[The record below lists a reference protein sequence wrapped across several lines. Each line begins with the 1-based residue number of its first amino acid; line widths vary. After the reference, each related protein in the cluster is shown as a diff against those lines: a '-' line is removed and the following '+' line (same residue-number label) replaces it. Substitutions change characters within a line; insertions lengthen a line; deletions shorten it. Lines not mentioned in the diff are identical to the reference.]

1 MRFGPETDDDYPQG
15 HLRRS
20 CVHFGKKHGTFLRG
34 VVCPGADLGRPGHG
48 TQPPDK
54 PRIAF
59 GTIGAI
65 SELVAAVDL
74 MRRGYHVFR
83 ALSPNCPSDLLIYRA
98 GTALRVQVRTAQ
110 IRDPKARILDFPL
123 KDHDQGTFDMLAL
136 VVEDDGVYYLPALP
150 SDEPQQRFWLRRHQF
165 NRLQRWGVLRGAAQM
180 EDADDRRQEVV
191 DWPPEGSGKRWRAEL

>member
-1 MRFGPETDDDYPQG
+1 VS
-15 HLRRS
+15 L
-20 CVHFGKKHGTFLRG
+20 
-34 VVCPGADLGRPGHG
+34 ADP
-48 TQPPDK
+48 TPPPDK

-65 SELVAAVDL
+65 SELVAAADL

-123 KDHDQGTFDMLAL
+123 KDQDQGTFDVLAL

-150 SDEPQQRFWLRRHQF
+150 SDEPQQRFWLRRHQL
-165 NRLQRWGVLRGAAQM
+165 NRLQRWGILRGAAPRA
-180 EDADDRRQEVV
+180 DASARRLDVV
-191 DWPPEGSGKRWRAEL
+191 DWPPEGFGKRRTAET